1 MTQEAGTR
9 RAGTDPPGSGRLR
22 LALAAALIVVV
33 LAGIRAAR
41 PAVGLHGPWHS
52 RGTLIGV
59 ALEVVL
65 AALMLAVIRRSRR
78 TPEALQPAAQ
88 LRAFLRIVLLV
99 ALIATP
105 AAIII
110 NALGK
115 IHLRPRPYHQRSP
128 GRGRTAHLR
137 LRGAGASLG
146 PHFERDILY
155 AALAVA
161 LLAVIVLCLV
171 SLRRHRRSG
180 RLTQA
185 LPMPADEDP
194 DLSRAVQSGHAALR
208 QVDDARAAIIACY
221 AAMERSLAKAGAAR
235 GQAET
240 PDELLSR
247 AAAGGLVRGQAAE
260 QLTSLFYEARF
271 SSHSLPPEARDAAE
285 QALDALAA
293 GLPGAPR

>member
-41 PAVGLHGPWHS
+41 PRLACTAPGHS
-52 RGTLIGV
+52 AATLIGV

-110 NALGK
+110 T
-115 IHLRPRPYHQRSP
+115 RSARSTCGP
-128 GRGRTAHLR
+128 GRT
-137 LRGAGASLG
+137 
-146 PHFERDILY
+146 
-155 AALAVA
+155 
-161 LLAVIVLCLV
+161 
-171 SLRRHRRSG
+171 
-180 RLTQA
+180 T
-185 LPMPADEDP
+185 
-194 DLSRAVQSGHAALR
+194 SGH
-208 QVDDARAAIIACY
+208 
-221 AAMERSLAKAGAAR
+221 
-235 GQAET
+235 
-240 PDELLSR
+240 P
-247 AAAGGLVRGQAAE
+247 AAAGRPISGSEGRRE
-260 QLTSLFYEARF
+260 PRT
-271 SSHSLPPEARDAAE
+271 
-285 QALDALAA
+285 AL
-293 GLPGAPR
+293 RT

>member
-115 IHLRPRPYHQRSP
+115 IHLRPRPHHQRSP
-128 GRGRTAHLR
+128 GRGRPALTAR
-137 LRGAGASLG
+137 RPSPPIPATPRRPRTPPPVPPPRPASRRGHTNSAR
-146 PHFERDILY
+146 P
-155 AALAVA
+155 
-161 LLAVIVLCLV
+161 
-171 SLRRHRRSG
+171 RR
-180 RLTQA
+180 A
-185 LPMPADEDP
+185 
-194 DLSRAVQSGHAALR
+194 
-208 QVDDARAAIIACY
+208 
-221 AAMERSLAKAGAAR
+221 
-235 GQAET
+235 
-240 PDELLSR
+240 
-247 AAAGGLVRGQAAE
+247 
-260 QLTSLFYEARF
+260 
-271 SSHSLPPEARDAAE
+271 
-285 QALDALAA
+285 
-293 GLPGAPR
+293 